1 MEPIADGVWTEA
13 RRLRFAGVETGTR
26 MTVVR
31 LSDGGLFVH
40 SPIPLRGGTREAVDA
55 LGPVKAVVAPS
66 LFHHLSVGAWI
77 QAYPDAV
84 VCACPGLERKRRD
97 LAWQR
102 VLGDE
107 PEKEWRGEIDQVF
120 FGARSLENE
129 VVFFHRASRTLICAD
144 MIFNLAHH
152 PSRFTRIV
160 AFLASGE
167 MAFAYFMVHA
177 PNGPLPIMNHGELA
191 ALYSFLFLFLA
202 AHGGGPFS
210 LDATTR
216 KRRRA

>member
-1 MEPIADGVWTEA
+1 MGSKLSDLALTALRIVAGFLFFCHGAQKLLGWFAEPGAQKMALAFPQLPW
-13 RRLRFAGVETGTR
+13 FAGVIEL
-26 MTVVR
+26 V
-31 LSDGGLFVH
+31 GG
-40 SPIPLRGGTREAVDA
+40 A
-55 LGPVKAVVAPS
+55 L
-66 LFHHLSVGAWI
+66 I
-77 QAYPDAV
+77 
-84 VCACPGLERKRRD
+84 
-97 LAWQR
+97 
-102 VLGDE
+102 VLG
-107 PEKEWRGEIDQVF
+107 
-120 FGARSLENE
+120 L
-129 VVFFHRASRTLICAD
+129 
-144 MIFNLAHH
+144 
-152 PSRFTRIV
+152 FTRIV